1 MKREDLEGELSC
13 LEVPLVLALVG
24 LLEAD
29 FIDETA
35 VDLDEMEE
43 VGNLFVAVPSEEVDA
58 D

>member
-1 MKREDLEGELSC
+1 M
-13 LEVPLVLALVG
+13 EVPLVLALVG

-43 VGNLFVAVPSEEVDA
+43 VGNLFFAVPSEEVDA